1 MQASLNKR
9 HKMSPHFLTS
19 ISLVMRNTDDK
30 DHEAILLKS
39 TKTAANPNLR
49 NSPDTKAN
57 PDVTS
62 RYSWLTGRP
71 NRTLFRE
78 VYQNLACIKLLP
90 ERQLFERE
98 D

>member
-1 MQASLNKR
+1 
-9 HKMSPHFLTS
+9 MSPHFLTS

-57 PDVTS
+57 PNVTYILLDV
-62 RYSWLTGRP
+62 
-71 NRTLFRE
+71 
-78 VYQNLACIKLLP
+78 LLCSIA
-90 ERQLFERE
+90 EYF
-98 D
+98 